1 MLSTKSDLTIVANLL
16 FLTISITAKSQP
28 EIIADSIFR
37 EDSIKRIVSFLS
49 HDSLKGRLTGSPQNL
64 VVANFIASQFKQ
76 AGVLPISGMQD
87 YFSEF
92 IFFANGTKEIKGI
105 NVIGAIPGM
114 SKKEELIIFCAH
126 YDHIGTINLRTSEQK
141 LLPNTKEIIDTIY
154 NGAND
159 NATGT
164 AAMLLLSRYFYALK
178 NNERTILF
186 IAFSGEEFG
195 LTGSRAFNS
204 LINSSSIKA
213 VVNIEMIGRGIKN
226 KKDNPYITGIE
237 YSDLGYLLNKKI
249 KNKVLDSSGRK
260 IFFKKDPYVNENLF
274 SRSDNYPFALSG
286 IPAHTIMATSPKDP
300 FYHSVKDEVE
310 TIDFKNM
317 SLILTAIALS
327 CNGLI
332 DGSDTPQRINPS
344 KLINN

>member
-1 MLSTKSDLTIVANLL
+1 MLSTKSALTIVVNLL
-16 FLTISITAKSQP
+16 FSMISITAKSQP
-28 EIIADSIFR
+28 ENIADSIFH

-49 HDSLKGRLTGSPQNL
+49 HDSLKGRLTGSPENL

-92 IFFANGTKEIKGI
+92 IFFAKSTKKIKGVNI
-105 NVIGAIPGM
+105 IGAIPGM

-126 YDHIGTINLRTSEQK
+126 YDHIGTTNSRPSEKMFTSG
-141 LLPNTKEIIDTIY
+141 TKEIIDTIY

-159 NATGT
+159 NASGI
-164 AAMLLLSRYFYALK
+164 AALILLSRYFYKEK

-195 LTGSRAFNS
+195 LKGSYAFNS
-204 LINSSSIKA
+204 IINSSSIKA
-213 VVNIEMIGRGIKN
+213 VITIEMIGRGINN
-226 KKDNPYITGIE
+226 KKDNPFITGIE
-237 YSDLGYLLNKKI
+237 YSDLGFLLNRKL
-249 KNKVLDSSGRK
+249 KNKVLNSSGRK
-260 IFFKKDPYVNENLF
+260 MFFRKDPYINENLF
-274 SRSDNYPFALSG
+274 SRSDNYPFALKG
-286 IPAHTIMATSPKDP
+286 IAAHTIMATNPKDP
-300 FYHSVKDEVE
+300 FYHSVKDEIE

-317 SLILTAIALS
+317 SLVLKAIALS

-332 DGSDTPQRINPS
+332 NGTDTPQRINPS